1 MDNGSR
7 HINLMVKEFNQ
18 KYHELEDKYDELR
31 FQYDRVQYELRCLK
45 GIMREVC
52 EQIAPQRLDEIEA
65 ALRNHDKIYRTTLN
79 SWGGGQLASI
89 RFEHQLWPDLGPV
102 TAPMTLNPFG

>member
-1 MDNGSR
+1 MDNSR
-7 HINLMVKEFNQ
+7 SINHIVKEFNR
-18 KYHELEDKYDELR
+18 KHHELQDKYDELR
-31 FQYDRVQYELRCLK
+31 FQYDRVQYELRHLK
-45 GIMREVC
+45 NIVRDVC
-52 EQIAPQRLDEIEA
+52 EQVAPERLEELEA

-79 SWGGGQLASI
+79 SDGRGQLASI